1 MSKKK
6 KKKVTK
12 ARVIPTR
19 THVMAEPIPPLCRVP
34 VGSLQPNPFMPMV
47 DNEEFI
53 QGVLAVRDPWTWARD
68 TLFEEPDQHGELNP
82 ATATEIVDKV
92 GSLVYLGANAN
103 REKMKWD
110 SAMIFPEYLKRAV
123 RDHASIELL
132 ADAKDPRTGLKF
144 KSLIQP
150 CVWIRMEA
158 KGGDRELA
166 VQLAN
171 AVLVLEYCPC
181 VHSPKIA
188 KAILD
193 EIWSVPRMIAGRGKT
208 STHRAGP

>member
-1 MSKKK
+1 MP
-6 KKKVTK
+6 KV
-12 ARVIPTR
+12 
-19 THVMAEPIPPLCRVP
+19 E
-34 VGSLQPNPFMPMV
+34 
-47 DNEEFI
+47 DEDFI
-53 QGVLAVRDPWTWARD
+53 QGVFAVRDPWTWACTWCTMDPLSLLRTD
-68 TLFEEPDQHGELNP
+68 EHGKPKNRAMDLS
-82 ATATEIVDKV
+82 EIVHKV
-92 GSLVYLGANAN
+92 GSLVYVGANAN
-103 REKMKWD
+103 HKKEMKKW
-110 SAMIFPEYLKRAV
+110 SERFFRQRAV
-123 RDHASIELL
+123 R
-132 ADAKDPRTGLKF
+132 ADEKDPRTGLKF